1 MIKRPPS
8 GKHYSLSIE
17 APITKVIN
25 IILAAQENQPS
36 YIVQALDKV
45 FRNNLSLITIVI
57 ALNCRVQVVDIL
69 KTSGNADLFSPEM
82 DSMRHKDPD
91 PGLDLLGALLAVR
104 QTLICGAVSV

>member
-45 FRNNLSLITIVI
+45 RISDSD
-57 ALNCRVQVVDIL
+57 RV
-69 KTSGNADLFSPEM
+69 G
-82 DSMRHKDPD
+82 
-91 PGLDLLGALLAVR
+91 
-104 QTLICGAVSV
+104 

>member
-25 IILAAQENQPS
+25 IILAAQENQPT

-45 FRNNLSLITIVI
+45 LELT
-57 ALNCRVQVVDIL
+57 VVML
-69 KTSGNADLFSPEM
+69 TFM
-82 DSMRHKDPD
+82 TFM
-91 PGLDLLGALLAVR
+91 
-104 QTLICGAVSV
+104 TL

>member
-25 IILAAQENQPS
+25 IILAAQENQPT

-45 FRNNLSLITIVI
+45 L
-57 ALNCRVQVVDIL
+57 
-69 KTSGNADLFSPEM
+69 E
-82 DSMRHKDPD
+82 
-91 PGLDLLGALLAVR
+91 LAVVML
-104 QTLICGAVSV
+104 TFMTFMTV

>member
-45 FRNNLSLITIVI
+45 FRNNHYTTRQLTILINLSLIT
-57 ALNCRVQVVDIL
+57 
-69 KTSGNADLFSPEM
+69 
-82 DSMRHKDPD
+82 
-91 PGLDLLGALLAVR
+91 
-104 QTLICGAVSV
+104 TL

>member
-36 YIVQALDKV
+36 YIVHALDKV
-45 FRNNLSLITIVI
+45 ERVVVVVLCLLYRS
-57 ALNCRVQVVDIL
+57 VQVVDIL

-104 QTLICGAVSV
+104 Q